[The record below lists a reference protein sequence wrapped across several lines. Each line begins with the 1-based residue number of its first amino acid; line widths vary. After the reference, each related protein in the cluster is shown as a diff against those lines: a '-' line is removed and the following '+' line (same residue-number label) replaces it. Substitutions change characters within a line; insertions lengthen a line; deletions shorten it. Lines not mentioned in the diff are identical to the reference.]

1 MPVTALNRGW
11 EAYFHARVTTISAF
25 EPSSAFRK
33 DTLSSPSLPDVDS
46 TRLVVVAR
54 CGFVALRKTFSSGC
68 VVQTSTLSCAGAA
81 CPTAS
86 NSNAAGVL
94 TRPASRT
101 PAHNPPASSAED
113 GRRIRTARPVP
124 THGYIEN
131 DEKRVAVHPP
141 PRQVPRSDGLVQR

>member
-33 DTLSSPSLPDVDS
+33 ATLSSPSLPDVDS

-68 VVQTSTLSCAGAA
+68 VVQTSTLSCAGA
-81 CPTAS
+81 
-86 NSNAAGVL
+86 GQ
-94 TRPASRT
+94 
-101 PAHNPPASSAED
+101 
-113 GRRIRTARPVP
+113 G
-124 THGYIEN
+124 
-131 DEKRVAVHPP
+131 
-141 PRQVPRSDGLVQR
+141 